1 LHKDF
6 DLSTGEAPPSMQAAA
21 GAMNLP
27 AAVKEKLDDITKKA
41 SFITSPETKSTD
53 RCSREKS
60 LSKSSSRLKLKKEVI
75 IDTKTV
81 KPRTSFALLPKEVE
95 DQLHDSR
102 SNLELLK
109 KKNAFLKQS
118 VAPNPVTK
126 KSTWK

>member
-1 LHKDF
+1 
-6 DLSTGEAPPSMQAAA
+6 MQAAA